1 MEEFIN
7 FGDAIFNIDQFESLV
22 RSKDTIN
29 FNIGLKSGKSF
40 DVFSIKEEEWK
51 YLREKLR
58 LPILPKHVDLGWKCN
73 RDFMT
78 PILKSILECKI
89 WRVFERGD
97 YDHPI
102 RTTHER
108 GKFFFVP
115 IEFKIPKD
123 NNLVE
128 LYLQEDT
135 ENSHRLII
143 ILLLGLYGEQI
154 EDGVRRAINKEVN
167 SLDGGDYLAIDNHIS
182 FSLKDMTACL
192 ILEKWIPKR
201 NS

>member
-1 MEEFIN
+1 MENFIN
-7 FGDAIFNIDQFESLV
+7 FGDSIFNICQFESLA
-22 RSKDTIN
+22 RSEDNVHVTIN
-29 FNIGLKSGKSF
+29 LKSGKSF
-40 DVFSIKEEEWK
+40 DVRGIKEEEWK

-58 LPILPKHVDLGWKCN
+58 LPLLPKYVDLGWKCN

-78 PILKSILECKI
+78 PILKSILDLKI

-97 YDHPI
+97 YDHHMH
-102 RTTHER
+102 TTHER
-108 GKFFFVP
+108 SKFFFVP

-135 ENSHRLII
+135 ENSHRLIT
-143 ILLLGLYGEQI
+143 ILLLGLYGAQI
-154 EDGVRRAINKEVN
+154 EEGVRSAISKEVN
-167 SLDGGDYLAIDNHIS
+167 SLNENDYLAIENYIS
-182 FSLKDMTACL
+182 FSFKDMTACL
-192 ILEKWIPKR
+192 ILEKWIPKQ